1 VGGERRSIDRLFR
14 PTRRPDAMRVVGH
27 CQSIWT
33 AIQDWGAPLRDN
45 QRRCDIPAT
54 IISCEANAANAR
66 RAIAFM
72 T

>member
-1 VGGERRSIDRLFR
+1 
-14 PTRRPDAMRVVGH
+14 MRVVGH